1 MGPLTA
7 TLLSALRSATK
18 PLVCARDH
26 ATVIAEQYGV
36 PYEKPTEVIAFE
48 NRVRMALK
56 RRRQGVVSEW
66 DGSAI
71 VWRLDDEDDS
81 KVTEHDS

>member
-18 PLVCARDH
+18 PLSVREI